1 MQISTIEDVVKDF
14 FSQNPII
21 NDFFASCTIKK
32 GKIINLFNAFTE
44 EFLNNPFLTTEM
56 FSHCEYGKLGQE
68 NTISQ
73 IQLPMTFLKVV
84 QLKREKLLTSS

>member
-1 MQISTIEDVVKDF
+1 MIFLHVVQLKREKMSF
-14 FSQNPII
+14 Y
-21 NDFFASCTIKK
+21 
-32 GKIINLFNAFTE
+32 LNAFTE

-68 NTISQ
+68 ITIHQ
-73 IQLPMTFLKVV
+73 IQLSMIFLQVV